1 MKKLIFLIIFL
12 SACGGSEVT
21 EEPTT
26 TTTSPKET
34 TTTSSS
40 TTTTDKETTTKYL
53 VQNPILDEESI
64 APLFPFAERYSSFEC
79 PDAPLPK
86 KELFLVNLSS
96 IPDENLIQCYNY
108 ALSKTIPTGIET
120 LLIIYPVGDYVG
132 ELQNNDTRYRGAG
145 FEPVLNEN
153 EVSTIYERV
162 LEFFGPECNVEQ
174 QAYEIARYAEIGGGQ
189 QVQTIL
195 CPQLSYKR
203 TVIITIDP
211 EREKIPIELQFVFF
225 HEIFHALQ
233 IYLPYR
239 AANCLLSDS
248 PEDSLVLVEGSANY
262 FSWVTV
268 ATLQNIPKEQLMGEW
283 LTFLRHLIAVGDS
296 TTELKDPAIAEK
308 AAIGLYLLVQRGD
321 LDEELLLNATIFS
334 TCNGDYFSSEMMTIA
349 RQYWYDAEVVNGKV
363 LFSDQAL
370 SK

>member
-1 MKKLIFLIIFL
+1 MKTKFFVLLLIFV
-12 SACGGSEVT
+12 SCGPTESEIQEQIEQAVEQAT
-21 EEPTT
+21 STT
-26 TTTSPKET
+26 TTT
-34 TTTSSS
+34 
-40 TTTTDKETTTKYL
+40 KYV
-53 VQNPILDEESI
+53 VQNPLLEEESI
-64 APLFPFAERYSSFEC
+64 APLVPFEGRYSSFEC
-79 PDAPLPK
+79 PDAPPPK
-86 KELFLVNLSS
+86 EELFLVNLSS

-108 ALSKTIPTGIET
+108 ALSKTIPTEIET

-132 ELQNNDTRYRGAG
+132 ELQNNDTPYRGAG

-162 LEFFGPECNVEQ
+162 LEFYGPECNVEQ
-174 QAYEIARYAEIGGGQ
+174 QAYGIARYAEIGGGQ
-189 QVQTIL
+189 QVQAAL
-195 CPQLSYKR
+195 CPELSNKK

-211 EREKIPIELQFVFF
+211 ERKKIPIELQFVFF

-233 IYLPYR
+233 IHLPYLDD
-239 AANCLLSDS
+239 CLLSDS
-248 PEDSLVLVEGSANY
+248 PEDSFALVEGGANY
-262 FSWVTV
+262 FAWVTT

-283 LTFLRHLIAVGDS
+283 LTFIKHIIAVGES
-296 TTELKDPAIAEK
+296 TTEFKDPAIAEK

>member
-12 SACGGSEVT
+12 SACGASEVT
-21 EEPTT
+21 EKPTT
-26 TTTSPKET
+26 ATTSPKET

-40 TTTTDKETTTKYL
+40 TTSTIKETATKYL

-64 APLFPFAERYSSFEC
+64 TPLFPFAERFSSFEC

-86 KELFLVNLSS
+86 EELILVNLSS

-108 ALSKTIPTGIET
+108 ALSKTIPTETET

-132 ELQNNDTRYRGAG
+132 ELQNNDTPYRGGG
-145 FEPVLNEN
+145 FEPVLNED
-153 EVSTIYERV
+153 EVSIIYEKF
-162 LEFFGPECNVEQ
+162 LEFYGPECNLELE
-174 QAYEIARYAEIGGGQ
+174 ANWTARYAEIGGGQ
-189 QVQTIL
+189 QSHAAF
-195 CPQLSYKR
+195 CPEQSYKR
-203 TVIITIDP
+203 SVVISIDP

-233 IYLPYR
+233 TPFPDE
-239 AANCLLSDS
+239 CLLSDS
-248 PEDSLVLVEGSANY
+248 LEDSIALVEGGANY
-262 FSWVTV
+262 FSWMTT
-268 ATLQNIPKEQLMGEW
+268 ATLQNIPEEQLMAEW
-283 LTFLRHLIAVGDS
+283 LTFLRHVIAVGES

-321 LDEELLLNATIFS
+321 LDEELLLNATIFN

>member
-26 TTTSPKET
+26 TTTTIKET

-40 TTTTDKETTTKYL
+40 TTTTIKETTTKYL

-64 APLFPFAERYSSFEC
+64 APLVPFVERYSSFEC
-79 PDAPLPK
+79 PDALIPK

-108 ALSKTIPTGIET
+108 ALSKTIPTEIET
-120 LLIIYPVGDYVG
+120 LLIIYPVGEYVG
-132 ELQNNDTRYRGAG
+132 ELKNNDTPYRGAG

-153 EVSTIYERV
+153 EVLTIYERV
-162 LEFFGPECNVEQ
+162 LEFYGPECNVEQ

-189 QVQTIL
+189 QVQAAL
-195 CPQLSYKR
+195 CPELSYKR

-211 EREKIPIELQFVFF
+211 ERENIPIELQFVFF

-233 IYLPYR
+233 IYLPYLDD
-239 AANCLLSDS
+239 CLLSDS
-248 PEDSLVLVEGSANY
+248 PEDSFVLVEGSANY

-283 LTFLRHLIAVGDS
+283 LMFLRHVIAVGDT
-296 TTELKDPAIAEK
+296 TTELKDPSIAEK
-308 AAIGLYLLVQRGD
+308 AAIGLYLLVKRGD

>member
-12 SACGGSEVT
+12 SACGASEVT
-21 EEPTT
+21 EQPTT
-26 TTTSPKET
+26 ATTSPKET

-40 TTTTDKETTTKYL
+40 TTSTIKETATKYL

-64 APLFPFAERYSSFEC
+64 TPLLPFAERFSSFEC

-86 KELFLVNLSS
+86 EELILVNLSS
-96 IPDENLIQCYNY
+96 IPDVNLIQCYNY
-108 ALSKTIPTGIET
+108 ALSKTIPTEIET

-132 ELQNNDTRYRGAG
+132 ELQNNDTPYRGAG

-162 LEFFGPECNVEQ
+162 LEFYGPECNVEQ
-174 QAYEIARYAEIGGGQ
+174 QAYWIARYAEIGGGQ
-189 QVQTIL
+189 QVQAAL
-195 CPQLSYKR
+195 CPELSYKR

-233 IYLPYR
+233 IYLPYLED
-239 AANCLLSDS
+239 CLLSDS
-248 PEDSLVLVEGSANY
+248 PEDSFVLVEGSANY
-262 FSWVTV
+262 FSWVTA

-283 LTFLRHLIAVGDS
+283 LTFLRHVIAVGDS

>member
-12 SACGGSEVT
+12 SACGASEVT
-21 EEPTT
+21 EQPTT
-26 TTTSPKET
+26 ATTSPKET

-40 TTTTDKETTTKYL
+40 TTSTIKETATKYL

-64 APLFPFAERYSSFEC
+64 TPLFPFAERFSSFEC

-86 KELFLVNLSS
+86 EELILVNLSS

-108 ALSKTIPTGIET
+108 ALSKTIPTETET

-132 ELQNNDTRYRGAG
+132 ELQNNDTPYRGGG
-145 FEPVLNEN
+145 FEPVLNED
-153 EVSTIYERV
+153 EVSIIYEKF
-162 LEFFGPECNVEQ
+162 LEFYGPECNLELE
-174 QAYEIARYAEIGGGQ
+174 ANWTARYAEIGGGQ
-189 QVQTIL
+189 QSHAAF
-195 CPQLSYKR
+195 CPEQSYKR
-203 TVIITIDP
+203 SVVISIDP

-233 IYLPYR
+233 IYLPYLED
-239 AANCLLSDS
+239 CLLSDS
-248 PEDSLVLVEGSANY
+248 PEDSFVLVEGSANY
-262 FSWVTV
+262 FSWVTA

-283 LTFLRHLIAVGDS
+283 LTFLRHVIAVGES

>member
-1 MKKLIFLIIFL
+1 MKKLIFLIILL

-26 TTTSPKET
+26 TTTTIKET

-40 TTTTDKETTTKYL
+40 TTSTIKETTTKYL

-64 APLFPFAERYSSFEC
+64 APLLPFAERYSSFEC

-86 KELFLVNLSS
+86 KELSLVNLSS
-96 IPDENLIQCYNY
+96 IPDVNLIQCYNY

-132 ELQNNDTRYRGAG
+132 ELQNNDTPFRGAG

-189 QVQTIL
+189 QVQAVL

-233 IYLPYR
+233 IYLPYLV
-239 AANCLLSDS
+239 ADCLLSDS